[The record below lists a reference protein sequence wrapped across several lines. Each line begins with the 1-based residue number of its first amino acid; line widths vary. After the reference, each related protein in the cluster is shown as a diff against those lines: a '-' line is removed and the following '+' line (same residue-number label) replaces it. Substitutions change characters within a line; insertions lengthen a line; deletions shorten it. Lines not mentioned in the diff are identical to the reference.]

1 MFKFFK
7 KLLGISSSEPQE
19 TVKEILTPQAPYKVE
34 PANEVVITRI
44 LAPESNPDV
53 IVTPVKAE
61 RAKNAK
67 GRFKA
72 DDPSTPD
79 VNEAWKGGKA
89 PAKKVKA
96 ISVPIK
102 EGTQRANV
110 KKLKPN
116 SPKPKAPPKPK
127 TKK

>member
-1 MFKFFK
+1 MFNFFK

-19 TVKEILTPQAPYKVE
+19 TVAEILTPPKK
-34 PANEVVITRI
+34 VVITRM

-53 IVTPVKAE
+53 IVTPVAAE
-61 RAKNAK
+61 RAKDAK

-102 EGTQRANV
+102 EGTQRTNV
-110 KKLKPN
+110 KKPN
-116 SPKPKAPPKPK
+116 SNSTKPKAPPAPK

>member
-1 MFKFFK
+1 MFKFIKNF
-7 KLLGISSSEPQE
+7 LGLGSKQE

-34 PANEVVITRI
+34 PPNEVVITRI

-53 IVTPVKAE
+53 VVTPVKPQ
-61 RAKNAK
+61 RAKDAK
-67 GRFKA
+67 GKFVA

-89 PAKKVKA
+89 PAKKSKPKVTEGKTKGGNGAVQKPKA
-96 ISVPIK
+96 
-102 EGTQRANV
+102 
-110 KKLKPN
+110 N
-116 SPKPKAPPKPK
+116 SPKPKAPAKPK